1 MARLLGVVLVSAV
14 AIFGQP
20 AAALAVTNETLKVAV
35 DAVSAS
41 VYVTPYLV
49 IVLAA
54 ILFGLALVRRAKR

>member
-1 MARLLGVVLVSAV
+1 VVLVSAV